1 MIKELFDFMV
11 WSPSRY
17 VTTLASLV
25 VIGIVVVCNGFS
37 FKGSKG
43 DQNVIKGW
51 VGAPRSKSPPCLIW
65 WPRHCGSGDMM
76 LVVVE
81 GQGSTCSTLGPP
93 RTFNKKE

>member
-37 FKGSKG
+37 LSN
-43 DQNVIKGW
+43 DLTC
-51 VGAPRSKSPPCLIW
+51 PRDK
-65 WPRHCGSGDMM
+65 
-76 LVVVE
+76 VVMSHF
-81 GQGSTCSTLGPP
+81 G
-93 RTFNKKE
+93 